1 MSQTKKKTAGD
12 AGNSKRKQGGAFQ
25 ETVRRKNMRQPK
37 QSWAWR
43 HSAEITKAYQS
54 GKSLR
59 DLVPWV
65 KTTLRIV
72 VSHQTISEILKAGG
86 VNLRSRGGQKKSQI
100 WEYADEIAE
109 KYKRGGTSTVKL
121 AAKYGV
127 SPGNIAAILKSKG
140 IKALPFGKRKRSK
153 AWKHES
159 EIIREY
165 FQDKIPQQK
174 LAAKYSCSLTTLG
187 KILRT
192 VEKNK

>member
-1 MSQTKKKTAGD
+1 MSQSKKKTAGD
-12 AGNSKRKQGGAFQ
+12 AGNSKRKQEGAFQ

-65 KTTLRIV
+65 KKTLRID

-100 WEYADEIAE
+100 WEYADEIVE
-109 KYKRGGTSTVKL
+109 EYKRGGTSTVKL

-159 EIIREY
+159 EITREY